1 MSDIRNRLLAI
12 GTTPSNTKQSVRD
25 RLLSIPGESAALSEQ
40 QVNNAVQKT
49 FSQSGSKPTLVD
61 QATKPRYSE
70 KELPGVYNNTARK
83 LDRVNNRA
91 NSVRNELT
99 SRLAEEA
106 ASGQPILDP
115 LREKLKGL
123 ERQQAALEA
132 QREKE
137 KAEAWEQ
144 KQKADIDA
152 TGNSTLLPDLQ
163 RLAELENQVKAYQGM
178 VSMDGN
184 VPEVDQAVSEYL
196 ALQQKLKDQ
205 YGKDLNNWKA
215 YASRVGNREMAEQL
229 KANTTADAKN
239 NWFGMTLARA
249 PINAASGVGFV
260 DANIQKA
267 QRWLTGSDA
276 PIDYNTPAMQLSQM
290 SNAITKGATE
300 RIEEDTAGKWGSD
313 TAVGNVYS
321 GLYNLGVSMGDS
333 VIGMATGTSLLMAG
347 AAATNAM
354 VEAKERGATDNQALL
369 FGLTAGAME
378 GVMEK
383 LSIDSLFNMKDPKT
397 AKQLALNVLK
407 QGGVEATEEVATNVA
422 NTVADAIIMGDKNQ
436 LTTAIND
443 YIEQGYSPEEAEKKA
458 MKDWGNGLVM
468 DAIGGLISG
477 GTFEAVKG
485 GTGYISNRAN
495 TSQAQNPVDAAIQNT
510 LQENMPRSQRTKRD
524 PLRIPQQGEST
535 SATMKQSQVDAAI
548 QETLG
553 QNKIAPVAE
562 AKEESASVNAVGAAG
577 IGFDPYSHASNTYG
591 AIEPG
596 ENPARV
602 VDVPKSMDGET
613 NVMQTVRTIMEAD
626 VTPDA
631 AIPVLENEIVKGSFS
646 AMPITDQ
653 AAAGRAESTIK
664 RVGYDQALADWRAEV
679 RAGRVSKDS
688 VAIGE
693 TLYNAAISAGDTK
706 SAVKIAIDLS
716 TQVRSAAQALQAVR
730 MLKKMSPAAQLY
742 GVKQSVDNLQKQ
754 LQGQYGDRA
763 PDLVIDETLAANFL
777 NAKTDA
783 ERTAAE
789 EALYKD
795 IARQIPANFSDKWNA
810 WRYLSMLGNPRT
822 HIRNII
828 GNAAFAPVRGVKNQV
843 GGLMEAIAQRA
854 GIIDKSQR
862 TKSVGFNW
870 SKKRRDLLKAA
881 KADYINAEGQIQSG
895 DKYNS
900 ATDIIEKNRRI
911 FDIAALETLRRGNSA
926 ALDVEDKWFSKGA
939 YASSLAGYLNARG
952 YTAEDFTGNGMTE
965 QQKDDAR
972 SYAIL
977 EAQKAT
983 YRDLNALS
991 ELVTSMKFKN
1001 PANSRTKSGEL
1012 AKRAANTVVEGVLPF
1027 KKTPANILAR
1037 AVEYSPAGLIGTVGK
1052 RVLNS
1057 SGGALSNSNVS
1068 FIKRFGDGMKRLT
1081 GGEYTATEFMDDLS
1095 AGLTGSG
1102 LFALGYFLA
1111 QSDLLVGG
1119 SPEDEDQF
1127 NLENRQPYALEVGGT
1142 SVTLDWLAPEAL
1154 PVFMGV
1160 ELCKAIEAVN
1170 GQAFSMETMKS
1181 FFRGV
1186 TGPLLEM
1193 SMLSGLQDALDAVS
1207 YADDKMTAV
1216 VANAALGYLGQAIP
1230 ILFGQIERIIG
1241 NDAEIR
1247 QTTFTQD
1254 GQFLDKDTQYALGN
1268 AMNKVP
1274 LRDFQQIPYIDAWGR
1289 TESTGGV
1296 VARAANN
1303 LVNPAYVSQVAETPV
1318 DAEIKRLEEQTGE
1331 NLTPARAEKVLTVD
1345 GEKIL
1350 LTADEYVTYATAK
1363 GQNDYT
1369 LRESLLD
1376 SEEYAT
1382 LDDATKVK
1390 AMGFAEEY
1398 ADVLAREETGLK
1410 ADKAEWMA
1418 ELDGADIGTVTQVL
1432 LERAASSRAGS
1443 DNYENKYAGIS
1454 DMLDTG
1460 TINDTLALAIMSDS
1474 AVDGYMEY
1482 CKKAGVSVAEYADVY
1497 AYMNKS
1503 DSKESTLKYIEK
1515 LSISKGKK
1523 VALAQSI
1530 YGANP
1535 TFIPTD
1541 SDVPKNWLL
1550 EMGATD
1556 EIVNQF
1562 SDNQKELYNSYI
1574 LDTGIDMGDYLDVWT
1589 FKNSAKSDKDA
1600 NGKTTY
1606 SAQNKV
1612 IDRIDKLNV
1621 SNEDKRNLF
1630 LAMGYSAK
1638 NIPYWW
1644 K

>member
-1 MSDIRNRLLAI
+1 MSDIR
-12 GTTPSNTKQSVRD
+12 KQ
-25 RLLSIPGESAALSEQ
+25 LLSMG
-40 QVNNAVQKT
+40 K
-49 FSQSGSKPTLVD
+49 SG
-61 QATKPRYSE
+61 
-70 KELPGVYNNTARK
+70 NTST
-83 LDRVNNRA
+83 
-91 NSVRNELT
+91 NSVRNELLSLGGQT
-99 SRLAEEA
+99 NSTPAKNSVNVDRAIQQTLSQNSPVKMGSQQW
-106 ASGQPILDP
+106 ASVRDNSPVYSQNSLSKPSLMQKATGGSVNTPT
-115 LREKLKGL
+115 RA
-123 ERQQAALEA
+123 QAAEP
-132 QREKE
+132 
-137 KAEAWEQ
+137 
-144 KQKADIDA
+144 KQSAAKTVFDVLDRGAGYFNQGVASTADFVANLLPNAAGAIRGVDPEETFVGQVFKPVTDA
-152 TGNSTLLPDLQ
+152 TGKFKDYVDNTVQAIDARIQNDTRDSKAAQVAADIGSGAVAALPNAV
-163 RLAELENQVKAYQGM
+163 LAFLSG
-178 VSMDGN
+178 G
-184 VPEVDQAVSEYL
+184 
-196 ALQQKLKDQ
+196 
-205 YGKDLNNWKA
+205 
-215 YASRVGNREMAEQL
+215 ASAAG
-229 KANTTADAKN
+229 
-239 NWFGMTLARA
+239 TLA
-249 PINAASGVGFV
+249 P
-260 DANIQKA
+260 Q
-267 QRWLTGSDA
+267 
-276 PIDYNTPAMQLSQM
+276 
-290 SNAITKGATE
+290 AT
-300 RIEEDTAGKWGSD
+300 
-313 TAVGNVYS
+313 
-321 GLYNLGVSMGDS
+321 
-333 VIGMATGTSLLMAG
+333 G
-347 AAATNAM
+347 AAATASAAAKKLVSNPMFKTSAVQTLGSSYDDAKNA
-354 VEAKERGATDNQALL
+354 GATDEQAIVAAVLS
-369 FGLTAGAME
+369 TA
-378 GVMEK
+378 
-383 LSIDSLFNMKDPKT
+383 FNS
-397 AKQLALNVLK
+397 AVEVG
-407 QGGVEATEEVATNVA
+407 GGVETLPGALRGADLSNGKKALQWFSSMLDEGKEEVVQGVISGLTEKAVFDENRALYSATDENAVVNPGRMA
-422 NTVADAIIMGDKNQ
+422 KEFGMGTAVGGLLGGGQVLADA
-436 LTTAIND
+436 
-443 YIEQGYSPEEAEKKA
+443 
-458 MKDWGNGLVM
+458 V
-468 DAIGGLISG
+468 
-477 GTFEAVKG
+477 V
-485 GTGYISNRAN
+485 NRGRPTPA
-495 TSQAQNPVDAAIQNT
+495 
-510 LQENMPRSQRTKRD
+510 
-524 PLRIPQQGEST
+524 
-535 SATMKQSQVDAAI
+535 QVDRAI

-553 QNKIAPVAE
+553 QNKTTPVAE
-562 AKEESASVNAVGAAG
+562 TETESTNINSVGAANS
-577 IGFDPYSHASNTYG
+577 GFDPYSQASNTYG
-591 AIEPG
+591 AIKPG

-653 AAAGRAESTIK
+653 AAAGRAEATIN

-688 VAIGE
+688 VAVGE
-693 TLYNAAISAGDTK
+693 TLYNAAVSAGDTK
-706 SAVKIAIDLS
+706 SAVKIAIDLA

-854 GIIDKSQR
+854 GIIDESQR

-870 SKKRRDLLKAA
+870 SKKRRALVKAA
-881 KADYINAEGQIQSG
+881 KADYANAEGQIQSG

-926 ALDVEDKWFSKGA
+926 ALDVEDQWFSKGA

-952 YTAEDFTGNGMTE
+952 YTAKDFTGKGMTE
-965 QQKDDAR
+965 QQKNDAR
-972 SYAIL
+972 AYAIL

-1001 PANSRTKSGEL
+1001 PANSRTRSGEL

-1037 AVEYSPAGLIGTVGK
+1037 AVEYSPAGLAKALTVDSVQVAQGK
-1052 RVLNS
+1052 IS
-1057 SGGALSNSNVS
+1057 AA
-1068 FIKRFGDGMKRLT
+1068 
-1081 GGEYTATEFMDDLS
+1081 EYMDHLAS
-1095 AGLTGSG
+1095 GLTGSG

-1160 ELCKAIEAVN
+1160 ELCKAIEDVN
-1170 GQAFSMETMKS
+1170 GQAFSVETMKS

-1230 ILFGQIERIIG
+1230 TLFGQIERIIG
-1241 NDAEIR
+1241 NNAEIR
-1247 QTTFTQD
+1247 QTTFTQE

-1268 AMNKVP
+1268 ALNKVP
-1274 LRDFQQIPYIDAWGR
+1274 FRDFQQIPYIDAWGR

-1296 VARAANN
+1296 AARAANN
-1303 LVNPAYVSQVAETPV
+1303 LLNPAYVSEVTETFV
-1318 DAEIKRLEEQTGE
+1318 DAEIKRLEEQTGK

-1369 LRESLLD
+1369 FREHLIGRENYAALD
-1376 SEEYAT
+1376 DKTKAKAMEYA
-1382 LDDATKVK
+1382 K
-1390 AMGFAEEY
+1390 EY
-1398 ADVLAREETGLK
+1398 ADALAREETGLK
-1410 ADKAEWMA
+1410 ADMPEWMA
-1418 ELDGADIGTVTQVL
+1418 ELEGAGIEAVTQRFV
-1432 LERAASSRAGS
+1432 EKAVESMAG
-1443 DNYENKYAGIS
+1443 DKKLYDNKYDGIS
-1454 DMLDTG
+1454 GLLNDG
-1460 TINDTLALAIMSDS
+1460 TIDDKVALAIMSDS
-1474 AVDGYMEY
+1474 AVDGYMDY
-1482 CKKAGVSVAEYADVY
+1482 CKKAGVTVADYADVY
-1497 AYMNKS
+1497 AYMNKT
-1503 DSKESTLKYIEK
+1503 DDKEATLKYIEG
-1515 LSISKGKK
+1515 LNMSKAKK
-1523 VALAQSI
+1523 VAIAQAI

-1535 TFIPTD
+1535 TFIPID

-1550 EMGATD
+1550 EMGATN
-1556 EIVNQF
+1556 EIVAQF
-1562 SDNQKELYNSYI
+1562 SDSQKELYNRYI
-1574 LDTGIDMGDYLDVWT
+1574 RNTGVDMGDYLDIWA

-1600 NGKTTY
+1600 NGKNTY
-1606 SAQNKV
+1606 SAQNKTIDQ
-1612 IDRIDKLNV
+1612 IDRLDI

-1630 LAMGYSAK
+1630 LSLGYSEK

>member
-1 MSDIRNRLLAI
+1 MSDIR
-12 GTTPSNTKQSVRD
+12 KQ
-25 RLLSIPGESAALSEQ
+25 LLSMG
-40 QVNNAVQKT
+40 K
-49 FSQSGSKPTLVD
+49 SG
-61 QATKPRYSE
+61 
-70 KELPGVYNNTARK
+70 NTST
-83 LDRVNNRA
+83 D
-91 NSVRNELT
+91 SVRNELLSLGGQT
-99 SRLAEEA
+99 NSTPAKNSVNVDRAIQQTLSQNSPMKMGSQQW
-106 ASGQPILDP
+106 ASVRDNSPVYSQNSLSKPSLM
-115 LREKLKGL
+115 
-123 ERQQAALEA
+123 
-132 QREKE
+132 
-137 KAEAWEQ
+137 
-144 KQKADIDA
+144 QKATGGSVNTPTRAQTAEPKQSAAKTVFDVVDRGAGYFNQGVASTADFVANLLPKAAGAIRGVDPEETFVGQVFKPVTDA
-152 TGNSTLLPDLQ
+152 TGKFKDYVDNTVQAIDARIRNDTRGNKAAQVAADIGSGAVAALPNAV
-163 RLAELENQVKAYQGM
+163 LAFMSG
-178 VSMDGN
+178 G
-184 VPEVDQAVSEYL
+184 
-196 ALQQKLKDQ
+196 
-205 YGKDLNNWKA
+205 
-215 YASRVGNREMAEQL
+215 AS
-229 KANTTADAKN
+229 
-239 NWFGMTLARA
+239 
-249 PINAASGVGFV
+249 AAG
-260 DANIQKA
+260 
-267 QRWLTGSDA
+267 
-276 PIDYNTPAMQLSQM
+276 TPAPQ
-290 SNAITKGATE
+290 TT
-300 RIEEDTAGKWGSD
+300 
-313 TAVGNVYS
+313 
-321 GLYNLGVSMGDS
+321 
-333 VIGMATGTSLLMAG
+333 G
-347 AAATNAM
+347 AAATASAAAKKLVSNPMFKVSAVQTLGSSYDDAKNA
-354 VEAKERGATDNQALL
+354 GATDEQAIVAAVLS
-369 FGLTAGAME
+369 TA
-378 GVMEK
+378 
-383 LSIDSLFNMKDPKT
+383 FNS
-397 AKQLALNVLK
+397 AVEVG
-407 QGGVEATEEVATNVA
+407 GGVETLPGELRGADLSNGKKALQWVSSMLDEGKEEVVQGVISGLTEKAVFDENRALYSATDENAVVNPGRMA
-422 NTVADAIIMGDKNQ
+422 KEFGMGAAVGGLLGGGQVLADAI
-436 LTTAIND
+436 A
-443 YIEQGYSPEEAEKKA
+443 
-458 MKDWGNGLVM
+458 
-468 DAIGGLISG
+468 
-477 GTFEAVKG
+477 
-485 GTGYISNRAN
+485 NRGRPA
-495 TSQAQNPVDAAIQNT
+495 
-510 LQENMPRSQRTKRD
+510 
-524 PLRIPQQGEST
+524 
-535 SATMKQSQVDAAI
+535 SAQVDRAV

-553 QNKIAPVAE
+553 QNKTAPVAE
-562 AKEESASVNAVGAAG
+562 TETESTNINSVGAANS
-577 IGFDPYSHASNTYG
+577 GFDPYSQAANTYG

-653 AAAGRAESTIK
+653 AAAGRAEATVK

-688 VAIGE
+688 VAVGE
-693 TLYNAAISAGDTK
+693 TLYNAAVSAGDTK
-706 SAVKIAIDLS
+706 SAVKIAIDLA

-854 GIIDKSQR
+854 GIIDRSQR

-870 SKKRRDLLKAA
+870 SKKRRALVKAA
-881 KADYINAEGQIQSG
+881 KADYANAEGQIQSG

-911 FDIAALETLRRGNSA
+911 FDWAFLETLRRGNSE
-926 ALDVEDKWFSKGA
+926 ALDWEDQLFSKGA
-939 YASSLAGYLNARG
+939 YARSLAGYLNARG
-952 YTAEDFTGNGMTE
+952 YTAEDFTGKGMTE
-965 QQKDDAR
+965 QQKNDAR
-972 SYAIL
+972 AYAIL

-1001 PANSRTKSGEL
+1001 PANSRTRSGEL

-1037 AVEYSPAGLIGTVGK
+1037 AVEYSPAGLAKALTVDSVQVAQGK
-1052 RVLNS
+1052 IS
-1057 SGGALSNSNVS
+1057 AA
-1068 FIKRFGDGMKRLT
+1068 
-1081 GGEYTATEFMDDLS
+1081 EYMDHLAS
-1095 AGLTGSG
+1095 GLTGSG

-1111 QSDLLVGG
+1111 QAEIIRLVGG
-1119 SPEDEDQF
+1119 RPEDEDQF
-1127 NLENRQPYALEVGGT
+1127 DLEGRQRYALEVGGT
-1142 SVTLDWLAPEAL
+1142 SVTLDWLAPAAL
-1154 PVFMGV
+1154 PIFMGV
-1160 ELCKAIEAVN
+1160 ELYNAIESMA
-1170 GQAFSMETMKS
+1170 GQGFSMETMKS

-1216 VANAALGYLGQAIP
+1216 VANAALGYLGQAMP
-1230 ILFGQIERIIG
+1230 TLFGQVERIIG

-1254 GQFLDKDTQYALGN
+1254 GKFLDKDTQYALGN
-1268 AMNKVP
+1268 ALNKVP
-1274 LRDFQQIPYIDAWGR
+1274 FAEFQQIPYIDAWGR

-1296 VARAANN
+1296 AARAANN
-1303 LVNPAYVSQVAETPV
+1303 LLNPAYVSQVAETPV
-1318 DAEIKRLEEQTGE
+1318 DAEIKRLEEQTGK

-1369 LRESLLD
+1369 FREHLIGRENYAALD
-1376 SEEYAT
+1376 DKTKAKAMEYA
-1382 LDDATKVK
+1382 K
-1390 AMGFAEEY
+1390 EY
-1398 ADVLAREETGLK
+1398 ADALAREETGLK
-1410 ADKAEWMA
+1410 ADVPEWMA
-1418 ELDGADIGTVTQVL
+1418 ELEGAGIEAVTQRFV
-1432 LERAASSRAGS
+1432 EKAVESMAG
-1443 DNYENKYAGIS
+1443 DKKLYDNKYDGIS
-1454 DMLDTG
+1454 GLLNDG
-1460 TINDTLALAIMSDS
+1460 TIDDKVALAIMSDS
-1474 AVDGYMEY
+1474 AVDGYMDH
-1482 CKKAGVSVAEYADVY
+1482 CKNAGVTVADYADVY
-1497 AYMNKS
+1497 AYMNKT
-1503 DSKESTLKYIEK
+1503 DDKEKTLKYIEG
-1515 LSISKGKK
+1515 LNMSKAKK
-1523 VALAQSI
+1523 IAIAQAI

-1535 TFIPTD
+1535 TFIPID

-1550 EMGATD
+1550 EMGATN
-1556 EIVNQF
+1556 EIVAQF
-1562 SDNQKELYNSYI
+1562 SDSQKELYNLYI
-1574 LDTGIDMGDYLDVWT
+1574 RNTGVDMGDYLDIWA

-1606 SAQNKV
+1606 SAQNKTIDQ
-1612 IDRIDKLNV
+1612 IDRLDI

-1630 LAMGYSAK
+1630 LSLGYSEK

>member
-1 MSDIRNRLLAI
+1 MAYKSKYVKSGAHLDPSKYEHPKSPWAVDQKTVPTQQQLNTAI
-12 GTTPSNTKQSVRD
+12 QQTLSQNSPMKMGSQQWASVRD
-25 RLLSIPGESAALSEQ
+25 NSPVYSRNSL
-40 QVNNAVQKT
+40 
-49 FSQSGSKPTLVD
+49 SKPSLMQKATGGSANTPTRV
-61 QATKPRYSE
+61 QATAPSIYD
-70 KELPGVYNNTARK
+70 NTARK
-83 LDRVNNRA
+83 IDRVKNQA
-91 NSVRNELT
+91 NSVRNELS
-99 SRLAEEA
+99 SRLAEET

-115 LREKLKGL
+115 LRDKLAKL
-123 ERQQAALEA
+123 EQQQAELEA
-132 QREKE
+132 KREQE
-137 KAEAWEQ
+137 KAQAWEQ
-144 KQKADIDA
+144 KQKASIDA
-152 TGNSTLLPDLQ
+152 SGNDQLLDELRQLNDLEA
-163 RLAELENQVKAYQGM
+163 LVKANKGM
-178 VSMDGN
+178 VQMTGGTPWSTQTEQD
-184 VPEVDQAVSEYL
+184 YW
-196 ALQQKLKDQ
+196 ALQKRLSDQ
-205 YGKDLNNWKA
+205 YGESLGAWKD
-215 YASRVGNREMAEQL
+215 YARRMENREQAEKTQSEL
-229 KANTTADAKN
+229 ADAAKEN
-239 NWFGMTLARA
+239 PFWWSLGTL
-249 PINAASGVGFV
+249 PLNMGSGIGFLDAAGQR
-260 DANIQKA
+260 IKQKV
-267 QRWLTGSDA
+267 TGSDT
-276 PIDYNTPAMQLSQM
+276 PIDYNTPAMLPSQAT
-290 SNAITKGATE
+290 NAIRGSVSEK
-300 RIEEDTAGKWGSD
+300 IEADTAGKFGSD
-313 TAVGNVYS
+313 TPLGNLYS
-321 GLYNLGVSMGDS
+321 GAYNLGMAMGDS
-333 VIGMATGTSLLMAG
+333 VMGIAAGGNPIFQAG

-354 VEAKERGATDNQALL
+354 NDAISRGATTDQALM
-369 FGLTAGAME
+369 FGLTSAAME

-383 LSIDSLFNMKDPKT
+383 LSLDSLFNMTDTKT
-397 AKQLALNVLK
+397 VKQLALNALK
-407 QGGVEATEEVATNVA
+407 QGGVEATEEAATNIA
-422 NTVADAIIMGDKNQ
+422 NTVADAVIMGNKSQ
-436 LTTAIND
+436 LQTSVRD
-443 YIEQGYSPEEAEKKA
+443 YISSGYSPEQAEKKA
-458 MKDWGNGLVM
+458 LSDWGKGLLT
-468 DAIGGLISG
+468 DAIGGFISG
-477 GTFEAVKG
+477 EAFGAAGSVANYAG
-485 GTGYISNRAN
+485 NRN
-495 TSQAQNPVDAAIQNT
+495 SGPMTQT
-510 LQENMPRSQRTKRD
+510 
-524 PLRIPQQGEST
+524 
-535 SATMKQSQVDAAI
+535 QVDRAI

-553 QNKIAPVAE
+553 QNKIKEAQSPQPWADDSRRHGVEETASSNNSIPGSAENVNGAENGSVKIEGLAP
-562 AKEESASVNAVGAAG
+562 ESEMPQSVGSAASGLDSYTHAA
-577 IGFDPYSHASNTYG
+577 NTYG
-591 AIEPG
+591 TIEPG

-653 AAAGRAESTIK
+653 AAAGRAEATIN

-688 VAIGE
+688 VAVGE
-693 TLYNAAISAGDTK
+693 TLYNAAVSAGDTK
-706 SAVKIAIDLS
+706 SAVKISIDLS

-854 GIIDKSQR
+854 GIIDESQR

-870 SKKRRDLLKAA
+870 SKKRRELVKAA
-881 KADYINAEGQIQSG
+881 KADYANAEGQIQSG

-911 FDIAALETLRRGNSA
+911 FDWAILETLRRGNSE
-926 ALDVEDKWFSKGA
+926 ALDWEDQLFSKGA

-952 YTAEDFTGNGMTE
+952 YTAEDFTGKGMTE
-965 QQKDDAR
+965 QQKNDAR
-972 SYAIL
+972 AYAIL

-991 ELVTSMKFKN
+991 ELVTSMRFKN
-1001 PANSRTKSGEL
+1001 PANSRSKSGEL

-1068 FIKRFGDGMKRLT
+1068 FIKRFGDSMKRLT
-1081 GGEYTATEFMDDLS
+1081 GGNYTATEFMDDLS

-1111 QSDLLVGG
+1111 QSGLLVGG
-1119 SPEDEDQF
+1119 GPEDEDQF

-1170 GQAFSMETMKS
+1170 GQAFSVETMKS

-1216 VANAALGYLGQAIP
+1216 VANAALGYLGQAVP
-1230 ILFGQIERIIG
+1230 TLFGQIERIIG
-1241 NDAEIR
+1241 NNAEIR
-1247 QTTFTQD
+1247 QTTFTQE

-1268 AMNKVP
+1268 ALNKVP
-1274 LRDFQQIPYIDAWGR
+1274 FRDFQQIPYIDAWGR
-1289 TESTGGV
+1289 TESTGGMA
-1296 VARAANN
+1296 ARAANN

-1318 DAEIKRLEEQTGE
+1318 DAEIKRLEKQTGK
-1331 NLTPARAEKVLTVD
+1331 NLTPARADKALTVD

-1350 LTADEYVTYATAK
+1350 LTSDEYVTYATAK

-1369 LRESLLD
+1369 FRENLIGREDYTALD
-1376 SEEYAT
+1376 DQTKAKAMEYA
-1382 LDDATKVK
+1382 K
-1390 AMGFAEEY
+1390 EY
-1398 ADVLAREETGLK
+1398 ADALAREETGLK
-1410 ADKAEWMA
+1410 ADMPEWMA
-1418 ELDGADIGTVTQVL
+1418 ELDGAGIETVTQRFV
-1432 LERAASSRAGS
+1432 EKAVESMAG
-1443 DNYENKYAGIS
+1443 DKKLYDNKYDGIS
-1454 DMLDTG
+1454 GLLNDG
-1460 TINDTLALAIMSDS
+1460 TIDDVIALSLFPKETQEKYDEYGTGLDIAVLAEVIGYKNSEAAKSEYETKFK
-1474 AVDGYMEY
+1474 DGKRQEVVIE
-1482 CKKAGVSVAEYADVY
+1482 G
-1497 AYMNKS
+1497 KS
-1503 DSKESTLKYIEK
+1503 NQDKTKKYIES
-1515 LSISKGKK
+1515 LG
-1523 VALAQSI
+1523 
-1530 YGANP
+1530 
-1535 TFIPTD
+1535 
-1541 SDVPKNWLL
+1541 
-1550 EMGATD
+1550 
-1556 EIVNQF
+1556 F
-1562 SDNQKELYNSYI
+1562 S
-1574 LDTGIDMGDYLDVWT
+1574 
-1589 FKNSAKSDKDA
+1589 KSDMRKIWCCIYA
-1600 NGKTTY
+1600 ESTC
-1606 SAQNKV
+1606 
-1612 IDRIDKLNV
+1612 
-1621 SNEDKRNLF
+1621 
-1630 LAMGYSAK
+1630 
-1638 NIPYWW
+1638 PW
-1644 K
+1644 

>member
-1 MSDIRNRLLAI
+1 MSDIR
-12 GTTPSNTKQSVRD
+12 KQ
-25 RLLSIPGESAALSEQ
+25 LLSMG
-40 QVNNAVQKT
+40 K
-49 FSQSGSKPTLVD
+49 SG
-61 QATKPRYSE
+61 
-70 KELPGVYNNTARK
+70 NTST
-83 LDRVNNRA
+83 
-91 NSVRNELT
+91 NSVRNELL
-99 SRLAEEA
+99 SLG
-106 ASGQPILDP
+106 GQTNSTPAKNSVNVDRAI
-115 LREKLKGL
+115 
-123 ERQQAALEA
+123 QQTISQNSPMKMGSQQWANVRGNSPVYSQNSLS
-132 QREKE
+132 KPSLM
-137 KAEAWEQ
+137 
-144 KQKADIDA
+144 QKATGGSVNTPTRAQTTEPKQSAAKTVFDVVDRGAGYFNQGVASTADFVANLLPKAAGAIRGVDPEETFVGQVFKPVTDA
-152 TGNSTLLPDLQ
+152 TGKFKDYVDNTVQAIDARIQNDTRGNKAAQVAADIGSGAVAALPNAV
-163 RLAELENQVKAYQGM
+163 LAFMSG
-178 VSMDGN
+178 G
-184 VPEVDQAVSEYL
+184 
-196 ALQQKLKDQ
+196 
-205 YGKDLNNWKA
+205 
-215 YASRVGNREMAEQL
+215 ASAAG
-229 KANTTADAKN
+229 
-239 NWFGMTLARA
+239 TLA
-249 PINAASGVGFV
+249 P
-260 DANIQKA
+260 Q
-267 QRWLTGSDA
+267 
-276 PIDYNTPAMQLSQM
+276 
-290 SNAITKGATE
+290 AT
-300 RIEEDTAGKWGSD
+300 
-313 TAVGNVYS
+313 
-321 GLYNLGVSMGDS
+321 
-333 VIGMATGTSLLMAG
+333 G
-347 AAATNAM
+347 AAATASAAAKKLVSNPMFKVSAAQTLGSSYDDAKNA
-354 VEAKERGATDNQALL
+354 GATDEQAIVAAVLS
-369 FGLTAGAME
+369 TA
-378 GVMEK
+378 
-383 LSIDSLFNMKDPKT
+383 FNS
-397 AKQLALNVLK
+397 AVEVV
-407 QGGVEATEEVATNVA
+407 GGVETLPGALRGADLSNGKKALQWVSSMLNEGKEEVVQGVISGLTEKAVFDENRALYSDTDENAVVNPGRMA
-422 NTVADAIIMGDKNQ
+422 KEFGMG
-436 LTTAIND
+436 A
-443 YIEQGYSPEEAEKKA
+443 
-458 MKDWGNGLVM
+458 
-468 DAIGGLISG
+468 AIGGFLG
-477 GTFEAVKG
+477 GGQVLADAVV
-485 GTGYISNRAN
+485 NRGRPAF
-495 TSQAQNPVDAAIQNT
+495 A
-510 LQENMPRSQRTKRD
+510 
-524 PLRIPQQGEST
+524 
-535 SATMKQSQVDAAI
+535 QVDRAV
-548 QETLG
+548 QEPFW
-553 QNKIAPVAE
+553 QNKAAPVAE
-562 AKEESASVNAVGAAG
+562 TETESTNINSVGAANS
-577 IGFDPYSHASNTYG
+577 GFDPYSQASNTYG
-591 AIEPG
+591 AIKPG

-653 AAAGRAESTIK
+653 AAAGRAEATIN

-688 VAIGE
+688 VAVGE
-693 TLYNAAISAGDTK
+693 TLYNAAVSAEDTK
-706 SAVKIAIDLS
+706 SAVKIAIDLA

-789 EALYKD
+789 EALYTD

-843 GGLMEAIAQRA
+843 GGLMEAIAQRT
-854 GIIDKSQR
+854 GIIDRSQR
-862 TKSVGFNW
+862 TKSVGFSW
-870 SKKRRDLLKAA
+870 SKKRRALVKAA
-881 KADYINAEGQIQSG
+881 KADYANAEGQIQSG

-952 YTAEDFTGNGMTE
+952 YTAEDFTGKGMTE
-965 QQKDDAR
+965 QQKNDAR
-972 SYAIL
+972 AYAIL

-1081 GGEYTATEFMDDLS
+1081 GGDYTATEFMDDLS

-1111 QSDLLVGG
+1111 QAEIIRLVGG
-1119 SPEDEDQF
+1119 RPEDEDQF
-1127 NLENRQPYALEVGGT
+1127 DLEGRQPYALEVGGT

-1160 ELCKAIEAVN
+1160 ELYNAIESMA
-1170 GQAFSMETMKS
+1170 GQGFSMETMKS

-1216 VANAALGYLGQAIP
+1216 VANAALGYLGQAMP
-1230 ILFGQIERIIG
+1230 TLFGQVERIIG

-1247 QTTFTQD
+1247 QTTFTQE

-1268 AMNKVP
+1268 ALNKVP
-1274 LRDFQQIPYIDAWGR
+1274 LAEFQQIPYIDAWGR

-1296 VARAANN
+1296 AARAANN
-1303 LVNPAYVSQVAETPV
+1303 LLNPAYVSQVAETPV
-1318 DAEIKRLEEQTGE
+1318 DAEIKRLEEQTGK

-1369 LRESLLD
+1369 FREHLIGRENYAALD
-1376 SEEYAT
+1376 DKTKAKAMEYA
-1382 LDDATKVK
+1382 K
-1390 AMGFAEEY
+1390 EY
-1398 ADVLAREETGLK
+1398 ADALAREETGLK
-1410 ADKAEWMA
+1410 ADMPEWMA
-1418 ELDGADIGTVTQVL
+1418 ELESAGIEAVTQRFV
-1432 LERAASSRAGS
+1432 EKAVESMAG
-1443 DNYENKYAGIS
+1443 DKKLYDNKYDGIS
-1454 DMLDTG
+1454 GLLNDG
-1460 TINDTLALAIMSDS
+1460 TIDDKVALAIMSDS
-1474 AVDGYMEY
+1474 AVDGYMDY
-1482 CKKAGVSVAEYADVY
+1482 CKKAGVTVADYADVY
-1497 AYMNKS
+1497 AYMNKT
-1503 DSKESTLKYIEK
+1503 DDKEKTLKYIEG
-1515 LSISKGKK
+1515 LNMSKAKK
-1523 VALAQSI
+1523 VAIAQAI

-1535 TFIPTD
+1535 TFIPID

-1550 EMGATD
+1550 EMGATN
-1556 EIVNQF
+1556 EIVAQF
-1562 SDNQKELYNSYI
+1562 SDSQKELYNRYI
-1574 LDTGIDMGDYLDVWT
+1574 RNTGVDMGDYLDIWA

-1606 SAQNKV
+1606 SAQNKTIDQ
-1612 IDRIDKLNV
+1612 IDRLDI

-1630 LAMGYSAK
+1630 LSLGYSEK